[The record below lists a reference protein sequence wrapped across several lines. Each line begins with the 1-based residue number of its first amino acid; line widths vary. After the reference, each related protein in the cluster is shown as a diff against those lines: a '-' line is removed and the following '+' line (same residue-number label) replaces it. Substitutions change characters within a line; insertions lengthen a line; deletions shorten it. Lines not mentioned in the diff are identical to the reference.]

1 MNKIAITGS
10 QNTEKTIVS
19 RILSHLTGFVHL
31 QPRSDYET
39 EALKTQFRLDFNQ
52 FYTGYM
58 VCLSKL
64 SDRLINESSAENC
77 YISNGCLLNE
87 VASLK
92 ALHEISCSGTK
103 QMKEQSLMIRSVEN
117 AANYYFRNRYDK
129 IIVLSPVNSLSA
141 GLSPSALRFRK
152 VYNYHLQKMLD
163 SCGQYYYQYRFDDL
177 EQTIRQIIG
186 NGNFALRMSVEEA
199 IYKTRLDLYQ

>member
-1 MNKIAITGS
+1 MNRIAITGS

-39 EALKTQFRLDFNQ
+39 EALKNQFRLNHNQ
-52 FYTGYM
+52 FYTGYI

-64 SDRLINESSAENC
+64 SDRLINESSAGNC
-77 YISNGCLLNE
+77 FISNGCLLTE

-92 ALHEISCSGTK
+92 ALHELSNSGKK
-103 QMKEQSLMIRSVEN
+103 QFNQQSLMIQSVEN
-117 AANYYFRNRYDK
+117 AAIHYFRNRYDQ
-129 IIVLSPVNSLSA
+129 IILLSPVKGLSA
-141 GLSPSALRFRK
+141 GLSQFSE
-152 VYNYHLQKMLD
+152 VYNHHLKKMLD
-163 SCGQYYYQYRFDDL
+163 NCGQRYNHYEFADL

-186 NGNFALRMSVEEA
+186 NADFTLRMSIEEA

>member
-39 EALKTQFRLDFNQ
+39 EALKTQFSEKTDE
-52 FYTGYM
+52 FYSGYM
-58 VCLSKL
+58 VCLTKL
-64 SDRLINESSAENC
+64 SDQLINESSAENC
-77 YISNGCLLNE
+77 FISNGCLLNE

-103 QMKEQSLMIRSVEN
+103 QFKEQLLMIQSVEN
-117 AANYYFRNRYDK
+117 AANHYFRNRYDK
-129 IIVLSPVNSLSA
+129 IVMLSA
-141 GLSPSALRFRK
+141 VDYSANGLSESALRFRV

-163 SCGQYYYQYRFDDL
+163 TCGQYYYQYRFGDL
-177 EQTIRQIIG
+177 ENTIRQIIG
-186 NGNFALRMSVEEA
+186 DGDFTLRMSMEEA
-199 IYKTRLDLYQ
+199 IYKTRIDLYQ